1 MENIKITCRNKIM
14 IQHFPSPW
22 LNQCADNI
30 PALFSIQFV
39 ITLSFV
45 ILLYLDTEIKMKCF
59 ISKLLH
65 NMYKSVDISSMKH
78 IKNQTMQ
85 ASSHMNYL

>member
-1 MENIKITCRNKIM
+1 MENIKITCHNQIT
-14 IQHFPSPW
+14 IQPFSSPW
-22 LNQCADNI
+22 PNQCVDII

-45 ILLYLDTEIKMKCF
+45 ILLYLDTEIKIKCY
-59 ISKLLH
+59 ISKLLY
-65 NMYKSVDISSMKH
+65 NMYNSVDISSVKH